1 MCCLLGKL
9 AQGGCT
15 HIRHGTRGA
24 WQSNWVYGSRK
35 CGVDCH
41 CHRRTGKESE
51 KQQRAGTTRP
61 SRATRPRTLRPQRS
75 SCSIKPQATTV
86 PKLCPNSTAN
96 RQTSLA
102 LLSLLAV
109 STRDAPQNQGP
120 CSRNSTEQWEFQVLL
135 QEYVERKGHQASGDY
150 FPTRMKA
157 QMGVSSLFLAL
168 AQG

>member
-1 MCCLLGKL
+1 MCCLLGTL
-9 AQGGCT
+9 AQRGCT
-15 HIRHGTRGA
+15 QIRRGTRDA

-120 CSRNSTEQWEFQVLL
+120 ALEIPLNSGSFKFCCRNMWKE
-135 QEYVERKGHQASGDY
+135 KGTKREEITSQPG
-150 FPTRMKA
+150 
-157 QMGVSSLFLAL
+157 
-168 AQG
+168 